1 MPLLLLTAFGLVLML
16 FGGWL
21 IVAFAASAKQVSRAR
36 LVGMRTL
43 GAACIVL
50 GGIAAWASLLSR
62 R

>member
-1 MPLLLLTAFGLVLML
+1 MLLLLTAFGFVLMF

-21 IVAFAASAKQVSRAR
+21 TVVFTTSAQQVSQAR
-36 LVGMRTL
+36 LVGMLML
-43 GAACIVL
+43 GVACIVL